1 MTSNSINTTISI
13 KNNNTMNTI
22 FKYSMMFAAALTL
35 AMGATSCSD
44 DNNDD
49 HVGTFGTNE
58 LKEVNAD
65 YVDNTIVATY
75 RNLANYNKVLM
86 TDINAMTDDAGVAKA
101 CDTWRLSRKWWEFS
115 RHSFSALPAT
125 ITLTRIPIPG
135 RSTRPSLRTI

>member
-1 MTSNSINTTISI
+1 
-13 KNNNTMNTI
+13 MNTI

-86 TDINAMTDDAGVAKA
+86 TDINAMTDDAGVA
-101 CDTWRLSRKWWEFS
+101 RLAIHGGCRASGGSSPK
-115 RHSFSALPAT
+115 HSFSALPAT